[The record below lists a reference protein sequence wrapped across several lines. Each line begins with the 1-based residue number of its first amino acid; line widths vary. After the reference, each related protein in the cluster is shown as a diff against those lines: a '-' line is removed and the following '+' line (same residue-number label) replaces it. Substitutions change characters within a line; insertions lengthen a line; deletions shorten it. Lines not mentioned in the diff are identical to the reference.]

1 METEAPGTS
10 MDPRLPGG
18 AGSPAAH
25 VCADDDNVGIWAH
38 YSLSVITW
46 ATVRF
51 SREPPHAFFPMPQAQ
66 VCGYNHHGIKHQQRV
81 FLCSRVSRRTEMGPP
96 VEGYSLFPPSD
107 GWRHLSGE
115 YSGHHR
121 SSRVN

>member
-1 METEAPGTS
+1 MLSSPC
-10 MDPRLPGG
+10 PRPK
-18 AGSPAAH
+18 
-25 VCADDDNVGIWAH
+25 
-38 YSLSVITW
+38 SVVTD
-46 ATVRF
+46 
-51 SREPPHAFFPMPQAQ
+51 
-66 VCGYNHHGIKHQQRV
+66 HHGIKHQQRV
-81 FLCSRVSRRTEMGPP
+81 FLCSRVSRRTEMGTP